1 MPPICRDTLEQKM
14 SGQDLFSDEPTSP
27 VIPSR
32 KTTLALLKTRVEIL
46 ENGMAELK
54 EHLGGRDS
62 NMEPKQLEGTLNIKE
77 FNSMELLQDAM
88 KMNKMREQLSEEM
101 KMLKDDM
108 RFELK
113 EQLKKELRQEVVADL
128 KLEMQEALSKEF
140 GQEKELLRKMKMCFL
155 SNDNDSERQEE
166 TDDSQ
171 SQESVSLLKGYRYP

>member
-1 MPPICRDTLEQKM
+1 M

-54 EHLGGRDS
+54 EHMGPGGEMGGRDS
-62 NMEPKQLEGTLNIKE
+62 NMEPMQLEGTLNIKE

-88 KMNKMREQLSEEM
+88 KMNKMREELSEEM

-113 EQLKKELRQEVVADL
+113 EELKKELRQEVLADL
-128 KLEMQEALSKEF
+128 KLEMKEALSKEF

-171 SQESVSLLKGYRYP
+171 SQESVSLLKGYRHP